1 MPDRVALSSDTWSMD
16 TDVYGEAPASKGRF
30 EGYLTTLGDEGDDQD
45 MFRPQGPSTSTKQRS
60 LGPSSFALE
69 DSAAGEEASYHV
81 MPLLCLDEGRRSTRL
96 RTLDARR

>member
-45 MFRPQGPSTSTKQRS
+45 MFRPQGPTTSTKQRS

-69 DSAAGEEASYHV
+69 DSAAGEEASNH
-81 MPLLCLDEGRRSTRL
+81 
-96 RTLDARR
+96 AA